1 MTKVN
6 YIPMWENED
15 VLVYAKSQMVDKE
28 IDYSK
33 IVFKNYQIEEDSESD
48 DMYYEIYIS
57 EFYVERNT
65 TLEEFNN
72 LVIDNEKLYKS
83 YKTQKGLVNALIK
96 SQHEVGDFEYNV
108 MNIL

>member
-6 YIPMWENED
+6 YIPMWDNED

-33 IVFKNYQIEEDSESD
+33 IVFKNYQVSEDDYSD
-48 DMYYEIYIS
+48 KKYYEIYQS
-57 EFYVERNT
+57 EFYVDEET
-65 TLEEFNN
+65 TKEEFNN
-72 LVIDNEKLYKS
+72 LVIENEKLVKE

-96 SQHEVGDFEYNV
+96 SQHEIRDFEYNV
-108 MNIL
+108 INIL